1 MNNKKFI
8 ITIIILAVIVA
19 AVSFFAVN
27 EARKNKEMSQ
37 LFAVEKQEMENE
49 YSTFA
54 TQYDELQIQ
63 INNDSLRE
71 KLESEKLKTQRLLEE
86 LRQVKT
92 SDAAE
97 IMRLKKEL
105 KTVRAVLRSYVMQ
118 IDSLNKIN
126 AALMQENQEV
136 KSKYSA
142 ATAQISNLSQETKS
156 LNEKVSL
163 AAQLDATNIRVQTLN
178 KRGRDTE
185 RVKNI
190 KKIAI
195 SFTIVKNITAQTGNK
210 TLYVR
215 IAKPDNEVLTKSPSN
230 QFKSEDRNISYS
242 IKKYI
247 EYTGEE
253 QTVTVYWDVEEFLAA
268 GTYHVYILMQENYLF
283 YEDIPAEEKLDFFK
297 KPAEFL
303 TSAASSKDQKNGYV
317 FSHVDSVLTTSRAT
331 STYPSFGFEAALVR
345 TEGGTNAL
353 RVLYTQPNSPAEEA
367 GLKRGDWIIAVD
379 NQKVSTSDY
388 STYITRPTKAYS
400 FTLGKYNPY
409 PEEVDD
415 PEFNYVEFDTLGV
428 VQMPEPRYVEE
439 QDVLKYSIISSGSRK
454 AFYLLYNEFG
464 ESADALKEAFSQLN
478 GQQFDDI
485 ILDLRYNPG
494 GYVNTSQQLC
504 SALVP
509 ATAMGQPF
517 LHMTY
522 NDKIN
527 KTETL
532 NFESSPLTG
541 GASLSYQN
549 LYVLTSGNT
558 ASASEIVINCLKPYM
573 EGRLYQV
580 GAATFGKNVAQQL
593 FTNAEA
599 PGVELWLTTTYL
611 SNSQGYYDYF
621 KNGLLPDFEIEENYG
636 AELGDFGSAEDQLMQ
651 PVLYRMEN
659 GSFPVVTNPDES
671 EDATTLSRSRT
682 SKHVQ
687 LLVDPIARKPH
698 YNRIKR

>member
-1 MNNKKFI
+1 MKKHI
-8 ITIIILAVIVA
+8 SHLIYGWL
-19 AVSFFAVN
+19 
-27 EARKNKEMSQ
+27 
-37 LFAVEKQEMENE
+37 
-49 YSTFA
+49 
-54 TQYDELQIQ
+54 
-63 INNDSLRE
+63 
-71 KLESEKLKTQRLLEE
+71 
-86 LRQVKT
+86 
-92 SDAAE
+92 
-97 IMRLKKEL
+97 
-105 KTVRAVLRSYVMQ
+105 
-118 IDSLNKIN
+118 
-126 AALMQENQEV
+126 ALMGL
-136 KSKYSA
+136 
-142 ATAQISNLSQETKS
+142 LSS
-156 LNEKVSL
+156 C
-163 AAQLDATNIRVQTLN
+163 
-178 KRGRDTE
+178 G
-185 RVKNI
+185 
-190 KKIAI
+190 
-195 SFTIVKNITAQTGNK
+195 
-210 TLYVR
+210 
-215 IAKPDNEVLTKSPSN
+215 
-230 QFKSEDRNISYS
+230 EDRSG
-242 IKKYI
+242 
-247 EYTGEE
+247 EYYALIATKTWIYE
-253 QTVTVYWDVEEFLAA
+253 V
-268 GTYHVYILMQENYLF
+268 MQENYLF

-317 FSHVDSVLTTSRAT
+317 FSHVDSVFTTSRAT
-331 STYPSFGFEAALVR
+331 STYPCFGFEAALVR
-345 TEGGTNAL
+345 ELNAL
-353 RVLYTQPNSPAEEA
+353 RVLYVQPNSPAKEA
-367 GLKRGDWIIAVD
+367 GLKRGDWIIAID
-379 NQKVSTSDY
+379 SQKISISNY
-388 STYITRPTKAYS
+388 STYITHPTKAHR

-409 PEEVDD
+409 PENVDD

-439 QDVLKYSIISSGSRK
+439 QDVLKYGIISSGNRK

-464 ESADALKEAFSQLN
+464 EDTKALKEVLSQLG
-478 GQQFDDI
+478 GQQFDDF

-494 GYVNTSQQLC
+494 GYVNTAHELG
-504 SALVP
+504 SALAP

-517 LHMTY
+517 LHMIY

-532 NFESSPLTG
+532 NLEASPLTG
-541 GASLSYQN
+541 GVNLSYEN
-549 LYVLTSGNT
+549 LYVLTSENT
-558 ASASEIVINCLKPYM
+558 ASASEIIINCLKPYM

-599 PGVELWLTTTYL
+599 PGIELWLTTTYL

>member
-1 MNNKKFI
+1 MKKHI
-8 ITIIILAVIVA
+8 SHLIYGWL
-19 AVSFFAVN
+19 
-27 EARKNKEMSQ
+27 
-37 LFAVEKQEMENE
+37 
-49 YSTFA
+49 
-54 TQYDELQIQ
+54 
-63 INNDSLRE
+63 
-71 KLESEKLKTQRLLEE
+71 
-86 LRQVKT
+86 
-92 SDAAE
+92 
-97 IMRLKKEL
+97 
-105 KTVRAVLRSYVMQ
+105 
-118 IDSLNKIN
+118 
-126 AALMQENQEV
+126 ALMGL
-136 KSKYSA
+136 
-142 ATAQISNLSQETKS
+142 LSS
-156 LNEKVSL
+156 C
-163 AAQLDATNIRVQTLN
+163 
-178 KRGRDTE
+178 G
-185 RVKNI
+185 
-190 KKIAI
+190 
-195 SFTIVKNITAQTGNK
+195 
-210 TLYVR
+210 
-215 IAKPDNEVLTKSPSN
+215 
-230 QFKSEDRNISYS
+230 EDRSG
-242 IKKYI
+242 
-247 EYTGEE
+247 EYYALIATKTWIYE
-253 QTVTVYWDVEEFLAA
+253 V
-268 GTYHVYILMQENYLF
+268 MQENYLF

-297 KPAEFL
+297 KPADFL
-303 TSAASSKDQKNGYV
+303 ASAVSSKDQKGGYV

-331 STYPSFGFEAALVR
+331 STYPCFGFEAALVR
-345 TEGGTNAL
+345 ELNAL
-353 RVLYTQPNSPAEEA
+353 RVLYVQPNSPAKEA
-367 GLKRGDWIIAVD
+367 GLKRGDWIIAID
-379 NQKVSTSDY
+379 SQKISISNY
-388 STYITRPTKAYS
+388 STYITHPTKAHR

-409 PEEVDD
+409 PENVDD

-439 QDVLKYSIISSGSRK
+439 QDVLKYGIISSGNRK

-464 ESADALKEAFSQLN
+464 EDTKALKEVLSQLG
-478 GQQFDDI
+478 GQQFDDF

-494 GYVNTSQQLC
+494 GYVNTAHELG
-504 SALVP
+504 SALAP

-517 LHMTY
+517 LHMIY

-599 PGVELWLTTTYL
+599 SGIELWLTTTYL

>member
-1 MNNKKFI
+1 MKKHI
-8 ITIIILAVIVA
+8 SHLIYGWL
-19 AVSFFAVN
+19 
-27 EARKNKEMSQ
+27 
-37 LFAVEKQEMENE
+37 
-49 YSTFA
+49 
-54 TQYDELQIQ
+54 
-63 INNDSLRE
+63 
-71 KLESEKLKTQRLLEE
+71 
-86 LRQVKT
+86 
-92 SDAAE
+92 
-97 IMRLKKEL
+97 
-105 KTVRAVLRSYVMQ
+105 
-118 IDSLNKIN
+118 
-126 AALMQENQEV
+126 ALMGL
-136 KSKYSA
+136 
-142 ATAQISNLSQETKS
+142 LSS
-156 LNEKVSL
+156 C
-163 AAQLDATNIRVQTLN
+163 
-178 KRGRDTE
+178 G
-185 RVKNI
+185 
-190 KKIAI
+190 
-195 SFTIVKNITAQTGNK
+195 
-210 TLYVR
+210 
-215 IAKPDNEVLTKSPSN
+215 
-230 QFKSEDRNISYS
+230 EDRSG
-242 IKKYI
+242 
-247 EYTGEE
+247 EYYALIATKTWIYE
-253 QTVTVYWDVEEFLAA
+253 V
-268 GTYHVYILMQENYLF
+268 MQENYLF

-297 KPAEFL
+297 KPADFL
-303 TSAASSKDQKNGYV
+303 ASAVSSKDQKGGYV

-331 STYPSFGFEAALVR
+331 STYPCFGFEAALVR
-345 TEGGTNAL
+345 ELNAL
-353 RVLYTQPNSPAEEA
+353 RVLYVQPNSPAKEA
-367 GLKRGDWIIAVD
+367 GLKRGDWIIAID
-379 NQKVSTSDY
+379 SQKISISNY
-388 STYITRPTKAYS
+388 STYITHPTKAHR

-409 PEEVDD
+409 PENVDD

-439 QDVLKYSIISSGSRK
+439 QDVLKYGIISSGNRK

-464 ESADALKEAFSQLN
+464 EDTKALKEVLSQLG
-478 GQQFDDI
+478 GQQFDDF

-494 GYVNTSQQLC
+494 GYVNTAHELG
-504 SALVP
+504 SALAP

-517 LHMTY
+517 LHMIY

-599 PGVELWLTTTYL
+599 PGIELWLTTTYL

-621 KNGLLPDFEIEENYG
+621 KNGLLPDFEIEENYE

-671 EDATTLSRSRT
+671 EDATTLSRGRT

>member
-1 MNNKKFI
+1 MKKHI
-8 ITIIILAVIVA
+8 SHLIYGWL
-19 AVSFFAVN
+19 
-27 EARKNKEMSQ
+27 
-37 LFAVEKQEMENE
+37 
-49 YSTFA
+49 
-54 TQYDELQIQ
+54 
-63 INNDSLRE
+63 
-71 KLESEKLKTQRLLEE
+71 
-86 LRQVKT
+86 
-92 SDAAE
+92 
-97 IMRLKKEL
+97 
-105 KTVRAVLRSYVMQ
+105 
-118 IDSLNKIN
+118 
-126 AALMQENQEV
+126 ALMGL
-136 KSKYSA
+136 
-142 ATAQISNLSQETKS
+142 LSS
-156 LNEKVSL
+156 C
-163 AAQLDATNIRVQTLN
+163 
-178 KRGRDTE
+178 G
-185 RVKNI
+185 
-190 KKIAI
+190 
-195 SFTIVKNITAQTGNK
+195 
-210 TLYVR
+210 
-215 IAKPDNEVLTKSPSN
+215 
-230 QFKSEDRNISYS
+230 EDRSG
-242 IKKYI
+242 
-247 EYTGEE
+247 EYYALIATKTWIYE
-253 QTVTVYWDVEEFLAA
+253 V
-268 GTYHVYILMQENYLF
+268 MQENYLF

-345 TEGGTNAL
+345 TDGGTNAL

-379 NQKVSTSDY
+379 NQKISTSDY

-439 QDVLKYSIISSGSRK
+439 QDVLKYGIISSGSRK

-504 SALVP
+504 SALAP

-636 AELGDFGSAEDQLMQ
+636 AELGDFGSDEDQLMQ

>member
-1 MNNKKFI
+1 MKKHI
-8 ITIIILAVIVA
+8 SHLIYGWL
-19 AVSFFAVN
+19 
-27 EARKNKEMSQ
+27 
-37 LFAVEKQEMENE
+37 
-49 YSTFA
+49 
-54 TQYDELQIQ
+54 
-63 INNDSLRE
+63 
-71 KLESEKLKTQRLLEE
+71 
-86 LRQVKT
+86 
-92 SDAAE
+92 
-97 IMRLKKEL
+97 
-105 KTVRAVLRSYVMQ
+105 
-118 IDSLNKIN
+118 
-126 AALMQENQEV
+126 ALMGL
-136 KSKYSA
+136 
-142 ATAQISNLSQETKS
+142 LSS
-156 LNEKVSL
+156 C
-163 AAQLDATNIRVQTLN
+163 
-178 KRGRDTE
+178 G
-185 RVKNI
+185 
-190 KKIAI
+190 
-195 SFTIVKNITAQTGNK
+195 
-210 TLYVR
+210 
-215 IAKPDNEVLTKSPSN
+215 
-230 QFKSEDRNISYS
+230 EDRSG
-242 IKKYI
+242 
-247 EYTGEE
+247 EYYALIATKTWIYE
-253 QTVTVYWDVEEFLAA
+253 V
-268 GTYHVYILMQENYLF
+268 MQENYLF

-317 FSHVDSVLTTSRAT
+317 FSHVDSVFTTSRST
-331 STYPSFGFEAALVR
+331 STYPCFGFEAALVR

-353 RVLYTQPNSPAEEA
+353 RVLYIQPNSPAEEA

-409 PEEVDD
+409 PEEMDD

-428 VQMPEPRYVEE
+428 VPMPEPRYVEE
-439 QDVLKYSIISSGSRK
+439 QDVLKYGIISSGSRKAMPEPRYVEEQDVLKYGIISSGSRK

-464 ESADALKEAFSQLN
+464 ESTDALKEVFSQLN

-504 SALVP
+504 SALAP

-599 PGVELWLTTTYL
+599 PNIELWLTTTYL

-621 KNGLLPDFEIEENYG
+621 KEGLLPDFEIEENYG